1 MTCRDISPSL
11 FSDARTLEDAY
22 RALGVLRP
30 SADGRGEAAPRLVFP
45 EGYTAEELPYLS
57 GTDHTTFNVNPLFA
71 NGGEQ
76 LNCTLRALGYNAD
89 RARQIDT
96 ESNAI
101 TSDEEYDRYM
111 ANLTPQDAMTYNIF
125 RTLEVVD
132 FFRTD
137 DPRGGGLTGGN
148 TDGNPDLI
156 TTSELDAWA
165 WEVSRH
171 NEDEFYQQGGDV
183 VARMH
188 ALVGL
193 VTLLNS
199 PAPVTD
205 TAGLTV
211 ISGNSADVAAPVGG
225 WHAGDRVYLNDTLV
239 DGNPTSGTDA
249 FRLLATSLPVGAHT
263 VEIRR
268 ANGSVVRTP
277 LTVTNPPEEPGFF
290 ESYWRELVIGVG
302 AVLGVSALV
311 AWASRRGESR
321 APSRPGPSGPSGGG
335 VRAATPVVV
344 SSGPSAPAGG
354 TNVQVTVNT
363 SDTRTGDRG
372 GTPAPTGYGD
382 VLNAL
387 EGSGEPSG
395 DVLAALD
402 ESAAP
407 VAGDAFTALLTETID
422 PVRYEAEL
430 RAVDPALA
438 DYFLEINSSGN
449 PVTTFNDIA
458 TRMAVLNPEALEAA
472 QSAIRSGSFSGP
484 RAVLELMTRGSGW
497 SPEAGD
503 LADHTE
509 RVTRFEA
516 AIRETRS
523 ESRSESAAA
532 RAERERREAR
542 ERDATRDVR
551 TTR

>member
-30 SADGRGEAAPRLVFP
+30 GTDGRGEAAPRLVFP
-45 EGYTAEELPYLS
+45 EGYTAEEMPYLS
-57 GTDHTTFNVNPLFA
+57 GSDHTTFNVNPLFA

-96 ESNAI
+96 ESNDI
-101 TSDEEYDRYM
+101 TNDEEYDRYM
-111 ANLTPQDAMTYNIF
+111 ANLTPQDAMTYNIY

-199 PAPVTD
+199 PAPVTE

-268 ANGSVVRTP
+268 ANGSVVSTP

-321 APSRPGPSGPSGGG
+321 SPSRPGPAGPAGGG
-335 VRAATPVVV
+335 TRTATPVVV

-354 TNVQVTVNT
+354 TNVQVTVNAN
-363 SDTRTGDRG
+363 DTRTGDRG

-387 EGSGEPSG
+387 EGNGNPSG

-407 VAGDAFTALLTETID
+407 IEGDAFTALLTETID
-422 PVRYEAEL
+422 PVRYEAAL

-438 DYFLEINSSGN
+438 DYFLEINNSGN

-516 AIRETRS
+516 AIREARS
-523 ESRSESAAA
+523 EARSESAAA

-542 ERDATRDVR
+542 DRDATRDVR
-551 TTR
+551 TAR